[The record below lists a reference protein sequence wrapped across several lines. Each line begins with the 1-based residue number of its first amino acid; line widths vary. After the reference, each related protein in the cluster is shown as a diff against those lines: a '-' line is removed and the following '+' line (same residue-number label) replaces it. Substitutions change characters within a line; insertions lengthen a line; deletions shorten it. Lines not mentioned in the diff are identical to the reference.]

1 MKFKHYD
8 AQVKTLTLNQR
19 VEMLRD
25 LTSGPIEDRLIL
37 RFARRRLLVSARS
50 DLSPMT
56 LQERI
61 IFEDYYRQTA
71 PDDFGFVANISTLYS
86 KWFSIFSC
94 LEHFARCLDDSFNGD
109 VQNKFEALGKSMIA
123 EETLQ
128 DSVFSLSMVLQVNLF
143 KLGEQLGLFDPSALR
158 QPRSRPSRHLI
169 DLERF
174 NVEDFA
180 AELDLQRLIDL
191 DAFEGLWGP
200 YQNRMTRG
208 GHVAVKS

>member
-8 AQVKTLTLNQR
+8 AQVKTMTLNQR
-19 VEMLRD
+19 VETLRD
-25 LTSGPIEDRLIL
+25 LTTGPIEDRLIL

-71 PDDFGFVANISTLYS
+71 PDDFGFVANISTLYA
-86 KWFSIFSC
+86 KWSSIFSC
-94 LEHFARCLDDSFNGD
+94 LEHFAVCLDGCFNGD
-109 VQNKFEALGKSMIA
+109 VQNKFEALGKVMIA

-128 DSVFSLSMVLQVNLF
+128 DSVFNLSIVLKVNLF
-143 KLGEQLGLFDPSALR
+143 KLGEQLGLFDPASLHK
-158 QPRSRPSRHLI
+158 PRPGIARNLI
-169 DLERF
+169 DLELF
-174 NVEDFA
+174 SVEDFA

-191 DAFEGLWGP
+191 DAFEGLWEV
-200 YQNRMTRG
+200 YQNRLTRG
-208 GHVAVKS
+208 DHAATKS